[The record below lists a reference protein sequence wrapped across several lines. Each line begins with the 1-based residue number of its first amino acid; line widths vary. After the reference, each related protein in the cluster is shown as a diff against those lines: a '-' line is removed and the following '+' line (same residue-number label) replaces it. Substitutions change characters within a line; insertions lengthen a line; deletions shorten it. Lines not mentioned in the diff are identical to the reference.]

1 MTTTIDINNLPKD
14 YLDSR
19 MILNLGPSH
28 PATHGTLRFTLEL
41 DGETIV
47 KCTTEI
53 GYLHRA
59 FEKMAEK
66 GTYTQVIP
74 YTDRLNYCSAMINN
88 VGFALA
94 VEKLLDIDVT
104 PRCKAIRIIVSEFSR
119 IMDHL
124 VCIGANAVDIGAL
137 TNFWYF
143 FRAREDI
150 YDLIEQ
156 LCGSRLTTTYT
167 RIGGLS
173 GDLPEGWIDRAK
185 SVLPKIDEAV
195 SNVDRLLTNNRIF
208 IDRMKGVGIISKED
222 AISYSFTGPCLRASG
237 VNYDVRKAHP
247 YLGYENFQFDVPTH
261 TDGDTYA
268 RYLVRMEEMRQS
280 RRILTQILDKVP
292 DGPIM
297 VDRPDVVLPDK
308 SKTYNQMEALIRQF
322 KLIMEGVKPPKGEA
336 YTIVEGGNG
345 ELGFYIVADGTGH
358 PYRVRVRPPCFP
370 ILGAFASMVQ
380 GQMIPDLIAALGSLN
395 IIAGELDR

>member
-1 MTTTIDINNLPKD
+1 MDVDLANLPKD

-19 MILNLGPSH
+19 MVLNLGPSH
-28 PATHGTLRFTLEL
+28 PATHGTLRFVLEL
-41 DGETIV
+41 DGETII
-47 KCTTEI
+47 KCQTEI

-59 FEKMAEK
+59 FEKQAEK

-104 PRCKAIRIIVSEFSR
+104 PRCKAIRIIVNEFSR

-150 YDLIEQ
+150 YDLIEE
-156 LCGSRLTTTYT
+156 LCGARMTTTYT

-173 GDLPEGWIDRAK
+173 ADMPEGFVARAK
-185 SVLPKIDEAV
+185 ATLPRISDAIKAV
-195 SNVDRLLTNNRIF
+195 DGLLTNNRIF
-208 IDRMKGVGIISKED
+208 IDRLAGVGIISKED
-222 AISYSFTGPCLRASG
+222 AISYSFTGPCLRANG
-237 VNYDVRKAHP
+237 VPYDVRRAHP
-247 YLGYENFQFDVPTH
+247 YLGYEHLEFDIPTR
-261 TDGDTYA
+261 TEGDTYA
-268 RYLVRMEEMRQS
+268 RYIVRMEEMRQS
-280 RRILTQILDKVP
+280 LRILEQILDRVP
-292 DGPIM
+292 EGPYM
-297 VDRPDVVLPDK
+297 VDRPDVVLPMKDR
-308 SKTYNQMEALIRQF
+308 TYNQMEALIRQF
-322 KLIMEGVKPPKGEA
+322 KLIMEGVKPPKGEI
-336 YTIVEGGNG
+336 YHCTEGGNG
-345 ELGFYIVADGTGH
+345 ELGFYIVSDGTGH

-370 ILGAFASMVQ
+370 LLSAFAGMVE
-380 GQMIPDLIAALGSLN
+380 GQMIADLIAALGSLN
-395 IIAGELDR
+395 IVAGELDR

>member
-1 MTTTIDINNLPKD
+1 VATTIDINNLPKD

-19 MILNLGPSH
+19 MILNIGPSH

-88 VGFALA
+88 VGYAMA

-104 PRCKAIRIIVSEFSR
+104 PRCKAIRILVNEFSR

-124 VCIGANAVDIGAL
+124 VCIGTNAVDIGAL

-143 FRAREDI
+143 FRAREEI

-156 LCGSRLTTTYT
+156 LCGARLTTTYT

-173 GDLPEGWIDRAK
+173 GDMPPDFLARAK
-185 SVLPKIDEAV
+185 AVLPQIYDAIK
-195 SNVDRLLTNNRIF
+195 SVDSLLTNNRIF
-208 IDRMKGVGIISKED
+208 IDR
-222 AISYSFTGPCLRASG
+222 
-237 VNYDVRKAHP
+237 
-247 YLGYENFQFDVPTH
+247 
-261 TDGDTYA
+261 
-268 RYLVRMEEMRQS
+268 
-280 RRILTQILDKVP
+280 
-292 DGPIM
+292 
-297 VDRPDVVLPDK
+297 
-308 SKTYNQMEALIRQF
+308 
-322 KLIMEGVKPPKGEA
+322 
-336 YTIVEGGNG
+336 
-345 ELGFYIVADGTGH
+345 
-358 PYRVRVRPPCFP
+358 
-370 ILGAFASMVQ
+370 
-380 GQMIPDLIAALGSLN
+380 
-395 IIAGELDR
+395 